1 LEDEESLLR
10 WQRKW
15 KIIKGDEKMKK
26 IEIGNMSLSFKL
38 SGQKIEYIIRQFDER
53 VLRRFVEQNSIN
65 LIEMFEL
72 FAFLVDKDQKLRQRI
87 DNADI
92 LSDIAMN
99 FEEQDKL
106 TTWGMQFG
114 TEESS

>member
-1 LEDEESLLR
+1 M
-10 WQRKW
+10 
-15 KIIKGDEKMKK
+15 KGDEKMKK

-38 SGQKIEYIIRQFDER
+38 NGQKIEYIIRQFDER
-53 VLRRFVEQNSIN
+53 VLRRFVEQNSTN

-72 FAFLVDKDQKLRQRI
+72 FANLVDKDQMLRQRI

-92 LSDIAMN
+92 LSEIA
-99 FEEQDKL
+99 EDLTQQDKL
-106 TTWGMQFG
+106 TEWGMQFG

>member
-1 LEDEESLLR
+1 
-10 WQRKW
+10 
-15 KIIKGDEKMKK
+15 MKK

-38 SGQKIEYIIRQFDER
+38 SGQKIEYIIRQFDEH
-53 VLRRFVEQNSIN
+53 VLRRFVEQNSTN

-72 FAFLVDKDQKLRQRI
+72 FAILVDKDQKLRQRI

-92 LSDIAMN
+92 LSDIAMD
-99 FEEQDKL
+99 FEEQDRL

>member
-1 LEDEESLLR
+1 
-10 WQRKW
+10 
-15 KIIKGDEKMKK
+15 MKK

-38 SGQKIEYIIRQFDER
+38 NGQKIEYIIRQFDER
-53 VLRRFVEQNSIN
+53 VLRRFVEQNSTN

-72 FAFLVDKDQKLRQRI
+72 FANLVDKDQMLRQRI

-92 LSDIAMN
+92 LSEIA
-99 FEEQDKL
+99 EDLTQQDKL
-106 TTWGMQFG
+106 TEWGMQFG

>member
-1 LEDEESLLR
+1 
-10 WQRKW
+10 
-15 KIIKGDEKMKK
+15 MKK

-53 VLRRFVEQNSIN
+53 VLRRFVEQNSTN

-72 FAFLVDKDQKLRQRI
+72 FASLVDKDQMLRQRI

-92 LSDIAMN
+92 LSEIA
-99 FEEQDKL
+99 EDLAQQDKL
-106 TTWGMQFG
+106 TEWGMQFG

>member
-1 LEDEESLLR
+1 
-10 WQRKW
+10 
-15 KIIKGDEKMKK
+15 MKK

-38 SGQKIEYIIRQFDER
+38 NGQKIEYIIRQFDER
-53 VLRRFVEQNSIN
+53 VLRRFVEQNSTN

-72 FAFLVDKDQKLRQRI
+72 FAILVDKDQKLRQRI

-99 FEEQDKL
+99 FEGQGKL
-106 TTWGMQFG
+106 TEWGMRFG

>member
-1 LEDEESLLR
+1 
-10 WQRKW
+10 
-15 KIIKGDEKMKK
+15 MKR

-38 SGQKIEYIIRQFDER
+38 SGQKIEYIIRQFDEH
-53 VLRRFVEQNSIN
+53 VLRRFVEQNSTN

-72 FAFLVDKDQKLRQRI
+72 FATLVDKDQKLRQRI

-99 FEEQDKL
+99 LEQQGKL
-106 TTWGMQFG
+106 TEWGMQFG

>member
-1 LEDEESLLR
+1 
-10 WQRKW
+10 
-15 KIIKGDEKMKK
+15 MKK

-53 VLRRFVEQNSIN
+53 VLRRFVEQNSTN

-72 FAFLVDKDQKLRQRI
+72 FAVLVDKDQMLRQRI

-92 LSDIAMN
+92 LSEIA
-99 FEEQDKL
+99 EDLAQQDKL
-106 TTWGMQFG
+106 TEWGMRFG

>member
-1 LEDEESLLR
+1 M
-10 WQRKW
+10 K
-15 KIIKGDEKMKK
+15 KMKK

-53 VLRRFVEQNSIN
+53 VLRRFVEQNSTN

-72 FAFLVDKDQKLRQRI
+72 FASLVDKDQMLRQRI

-92 LSDIAMN
+92 LSEIA
-99 FEEQDKL
+99 EDLAQQDKL
-106 TTWGMQFG
+106 TEWGMQFG

>member
-1 LEDEESLLR
+1 
-10 WQRKW
+10 
-15 KIIKGDEKMKK
+15 MKK

-38 SGQKIEYIIRQFDER
+38 SGQKIEYIIRQFGKR

-72 FAFLVDKDQKLRQRI
+72 FATLVDKDQQLRQRI

-92 LSDIAMN
+92 LSEIA
-99 FEEQDKL
+99 EDLIQQDKL
-106 TTWGMQFG
+106 TEWGMQFG

>member
-1 LEDEESLLR
+1 
-10 WQRKW
+10 
-15 KIIKGDEKMKK
+15 MKK

-53 VLRRFVEQNSIN
+53 VLRRFVEQNSTN

-72 FAFLVDKDQKLRQRI
+72 FAILVDKDQMLRQRI

-92 LSDIAMN
+92 LSEIA
-99 FEEQDKL
+99 EDLAQQDKL
-106 TTWGMQFG
+106 TEWGMQFG